1 MRRKRLKIPGEE
13 KKHTNVPL
21 TSTIT
26 FYIKT
31 FSLNEKETFEDPTRK
46 EQAHNVPSTPK
57 DQTFKSRPSLS
68 TRRKHLT
75 VVREENKHTK
85 TWPQPQRPNFQVK
98 DQNFEIKN
106 QSLKTKIESKDV
118 TFVHL

>member
-46 EQAHNVPSTPK
+46 EQAHKRAFDPERS
-57 DQTFKSRPSLS
+57 
-68 TRRKHLT
+68 
-75 VVREENKHTK
+75 
-85 TWPQPQRPNFQVK
+85 NF
-98 DQNFEIKN
+98 
-106 QSLKTKIESKDV
+106 
-118 TFVHL
+118 